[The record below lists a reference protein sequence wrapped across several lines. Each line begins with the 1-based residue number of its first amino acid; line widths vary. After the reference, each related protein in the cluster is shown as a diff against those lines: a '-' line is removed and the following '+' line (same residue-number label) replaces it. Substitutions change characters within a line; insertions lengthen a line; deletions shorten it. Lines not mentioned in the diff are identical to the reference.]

1 MQLTFWMSI
10 KYLSKQSHDFV
21 LMITDR
27 SKEARR
33 EGRKEG
39 RREGRVMGAQFR
51 SFVSII
57 MPVLPWLTE
66 EETCSD
72 DY

>member
-1 MQLTFWMSI
+1 MSI
-10 KYLSKQSHDFV
+10 KYLCKQSHDFV
-21 LMITDR
+21 LMTTDR
-27 SKEARR
+27 SEEARR
-33 EGRKEG
+33 REGGKEREEGRK
-39 RREGRVMGAQFR
+39 EGRVMGAQFH

-57 MPVLPWLTE
+57 MLVLPCLTE

>member
-1 MQLTFWMSI
+1 MSI
-10 KYLSKQSHDFV
+10 KYLCKQSHDFV
-21 LMITDR
+21 LMTTDEVRR
-27 SKEARR
+27 SQEEGGRERR
-33 EGRKEG
+33 K
-39 RREGRVMGAQFR
+39 EGRVMGAQFH

-57 MPVLPWLTE
+57 MLVLPWLTE